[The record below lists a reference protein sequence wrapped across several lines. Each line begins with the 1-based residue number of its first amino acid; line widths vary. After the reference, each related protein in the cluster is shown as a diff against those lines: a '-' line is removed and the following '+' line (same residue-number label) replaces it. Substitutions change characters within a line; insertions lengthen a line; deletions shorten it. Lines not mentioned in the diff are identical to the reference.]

1 MPSGNSMPMG
11 WGLPYQTFQD
21 RLDDESRARDQLMAI
36 APRCLSRQKAKEV
49 KNAELLER
57 VRELM
62 AKDGIEGGFSFLH
75 LVEAVA
81 GKWIEWPA
89 QLIGS
94 CVASG
99 DKETTAARMMA
110 EVHLFNEPESL
121 PGIETT
127 GRSNL
132 SFFAPYSYRAGRK
145 LAGINGVGDG
155 SLCVPHIRGKMQFG
169 HLPCDAAGLVS
180 DSFPEPQNVQ
190 TYRNWGSSDK
200 LLNEFAGAAGRFRL
214 LESEK
219 VRTVDELKTLAV
231 EHHKPAN
238 QCSIWAFKRGEKIE
252 GWKTRDGKPVYQWV
266 RDTRAEWA
274 HNLSR
279 MGYVQYAGKWFGIVK
294 NTWGDFHD
302 GRSWFPISEET
313 DADWLRQSECQ
324 SVGNIDLAES
334 PVVWSS

>member
-1 MPSGNSMPMG
+1 MG
-11 WGLPYQTFQD
+11 WGLPYQTFNERTDLENQARE
-21 RLDDESRARDQLMAI
+21 RLAELVPGMVI
-36 APRCLSRQKAKEV
+36 RQRAKEV
-49 KNAELLER
+49 KNEGLLKR

-62 AKDGIEGGFSFLH
+62 AKDGMEGGFSFLH
-75 LVEAVA
+75 LLEAVA
-81 GKWIEWPA
+81 GRPVEWLP

-99 DKETTAARMMA
+99 DKETTAARMFA

-121 PGIETT
+121 PGSETS
-127 GRSNL
+127 GRSNI

-145 LAGINGVGDG
+145 LAGINGNGDG

-169 HLPCDAAGLVS
+169 HLPCDASNLTS
-180 DSFPEPQNVQ
+180 DSFPEPQDQ
-190 TYRNWGSSDK
+190 AYYRRWGSSDAM
-200 LLNEFAGAAGRFRL
+200 LNQFTEVGGKFRL

-252 GWKTRDGKPVYQWV
+252 GWKTRDGNPVFRWV

-279 MGYVQYAGKWFGIVK
+279 MGYVEIGGRWFGIVK
-294 NTWGDFHD
+294 NTWGPFHD
-302 GRSWFPISEET
+302 GRSWFVIDEET
-313 DADWLRQSECQ
+313 DADWIRQSEVQ
-324 SVGNIDLAES
+324 SVGNIDMADS
-334 PVVWSS
+334 PVVWSN